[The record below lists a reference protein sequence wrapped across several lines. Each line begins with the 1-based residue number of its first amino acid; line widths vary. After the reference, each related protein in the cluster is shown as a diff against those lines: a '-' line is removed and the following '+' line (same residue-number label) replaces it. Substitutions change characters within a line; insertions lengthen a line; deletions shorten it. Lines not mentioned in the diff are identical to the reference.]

1 MQQLEELQ
9 KLLPDFQKDLE
20 LYPTSMSLTFLLQ
33 DIYTDYIDYCIIIV
47 RNLTRPPL
55 GKITRDERVLSINK
69 ESNQVT

>member
-1 MQQLEELQ
+1 MQQLEQLQ

-20 LYPTSMSLTFLLQ
+20 LFPTSMSLTFLLQ

-55 GKITRDERVLSINK
+55 GKIATRAGSFQSTQRVTK
-69 ESNQVT
+69 